1 MLFHLLLIAKTQKC
15 EQHDNQEACTR
26 SISSIFLIFARVNTK
41 PMRHLSVLILLLAAA
56 VGTACSQNQAAAG
69 EAEDIVASRTKNL
82 TKTINYGHR
91 PVAKRDIDVVVIH
104 STYYLGPDSFNIDG
118 VLKQFKRYDVCSHYI
133 VGRDGII
140 YKTVAE
146 NNVAYH
152 AGVSTLPGTNRKN
165 CNSFSIGIEVICSPS
180 QGPTDEQYN
189 SLVALVKDIK
199 TRYTINYVVRHSDI
213 APGRKTDPW
222 RFDWKGFNQRL
233 KEE

>member
-1 MLFHLLLIAKTQKC
+1 M
-15 EQHDNQEACTR
+15 
-26 SISSIFLIFARVNTK
+26 
-41 PMRHLSVLILLLAAA
+41 
-56 VGTACSQNQAAAG
+56 
-69 EAEDIVASRTKNL
+69 
-82 TKTINYGHR
+82 
-91 PVAKRDIDVVVIH
+91 AKRNIDVVVIH

-133 VGRDGII
+133 VGRDGTI

-222 RFDWKGFNQRL
+222 QFDWKGFNQRL
-233 KEE
+233 REE

>member
-1 MLFHLLLIAKTQKC
+1 
-15 EQHDNQEACTR
+15 
-26 SISSIFLIFARVNTK
+26 
-41 PMRHLSVLILLLAAA
+41 MRHLATLLIMLTAI
-56 VGTACSQNQAAAG
+56 VSSACSQNSSS
-69 EAEDIVASRTKNL
+69 AESAKSQTSIESLIDDRTKS
-82 TKTINYGHR
+82 INFGFR

-104 STYYLGPDSFNIDG
+104 STYYLGPDSFNIEG

-133 VGRDGII
+133 VGRDGTI

-233 KEE
+233 REE

>member
-1 MLFHLLLIAKTQKC
+1 MRGGNALFIF
-15 EQHDNQEACTR
+15 
-26 SISSIFLIFARVNTK
+26 SIFLIFAD
-41 PMRHLSVLILLLAAA
+41 MRHLTIFLVLLTAA
-56 VGTACSQNQAAAG
+56 VSSACSQNANVAKS
-69 EAEDIVASRTKNL
+69 EDGSVSIESLIEDRTKS
-82 TKTINYGHR
+82 INFGFR
-91 PVAKRDIDVVVIH
+91 PVAKRDIDVVVVH
-104 STYYLGPDSFNIDG
+104 STYYLGRDSFNIEG
-118 VLKQFKRYDVCSHYI
+118 VLKQFRQYQVCSHYI
-133 VGRDGII
+133 IGRDGTI

-165 CNSFSIGIEVICSPS
+165 CNTFSIGIEVICSPS